1 MDKKKKKKK
10 KSHRAP
16 KVFIWEQS
24 DMATTRY
31 VLKEQKGTKIKL
43 CFVDVMSG
51 AYSASWYHKKSLV
64 SGGWPV
70 CRYIS

>member
-1 MDKKKKKKK
+1 
-10 KSHRAP
+10 
-16 KVFIWEQS
+16 
-24 DMATTRY
+24 MATTRF

-64 SGGWPV
+64 SGGWPM
-70 CRYIS
+70 CCYIS